1 MSIPERLPGTLLSL
15 GDYYGSLAAA
25 RSLGS
30 LGAPVFFAD
39 HRSLTAGGFSK
50 YVVKRV
56 AAPSPLDFKSYG
68 DWLESFGKSHPGLF
82 LYPTSDDMAYIISF
96 RAAALSQ
103 TFALYQPSLNAIMNL
118 LDKSR
123 LAVKAKEVGLKM
135 PETFSVNSIQDILDQ
150 IQDAPGPFLVKP
162 KSQIGLLTKG
172 KGIFCPTR
180 AEVSA
185 ALSLFLER
193 VTFSDQI
200 LNYDPSLNL
209 PLLQAYHQSAV
220 DGMLS
225 IAGFVSRDHNHAVFL
240 GSEKIFQR
248 PRRLGVGIG
257 FSARSVPTEISDR
270 LLKLCESVGYFGVF
284 EAEFVQDEATG
295 DFLLVDFNPRYYGQM
310 AFEIARGVDL
320 PRLAYFG
327 ATQNQVAF
335 EKEVAK
341 AKLAVTRP
349 EATSSKYAL
358 GWVLSL
364 MIKCQKLGGKVP
376 RVEYRDW
383 LHWLEDSRIPMYD
396 AVSSKEDKWPK
407 RIDQFLFWKHAL
419 RHPRDFYRKFFT

>member
-1 MSIPERLPGTLLSL
+1 MSIPVRIPGTLLSL

-25 RSLGS
+25 RSLGA
-30 LGAPVFFAD
+30 LGAPVIFAD
-39 HRSLTAGGFSK
+39 HRRLTSGAFSK
-50 YVVKRV
+50 YVVERV
-56 AAPSPLDFKSYG
+56 VAPSPLDFKSYG
-68 DWLESFGKSHPGLF
+68 DWLESFGKNHPGLF
-82 LYPTSDDMAYIISF
+82 LYPTSDDMAYIVAS
-96 RAAALSQ
+96 RATSLSQ
-103 TFALYQPSLNAIMNL
+103 TFALYQPSLDAIMSL

-135 PETFSVNSIQDILDQ
+135 PETFSGKSNQDILDQ
-150 IQDAPGPFLVKP
+150 IKNFPGPFLVKP

-172 KGIFCPTR
+172 KGIFCPTK
-180 AEVSA
+180 ADVPA
-185 ALSLFLER
+185 ALKLFLER
-193 VTFSDQI
+193 ETFSDQI
-200 LNYDPSLNL
+200 LDYDPSLNL

-225 IAGFVSRDHNHAVFL
+225 IAGFVSRDYKHAVFL

-257 FSARSVPTEISDR
+257 FSARSVPTEISDC
-270 LLKLCESVGYFGVF
+270 LLKLCASVGYFGVF

-310 AFEIARGVDL
+310 AFEIARGLDL
-320 PRLAYFG
+320 PRLAYFE
-327 ATQNQVAF
+327 ATQNQLAF

-349 EATSSKYAL
+349 EAVSSKYAL
-358 GWVLSL
+358 GWILSL
-364 MIKCQKLGGKVP
+364 MIKCQKLGGKMP
-376 RVEYRDW
+376 MGEYRDW
-383 LHWLEDSRIPMYD
+383 LHWLKDNRIPMYD
-396 AVSSKEDKWPK
+396 AVSSREDTWPK
-407 RIDQFLFWKHAL
+407 RMDQFLFWKHAL

>member
-1 MSIPERLPGTLLSL
+1 MSQSETMPGTLLSL

-25 RSLGS
+25 RSLGA
-30 LGAPVFFAD
+30 LGVPVFFAD
-39 HRSLTAGGFSK
+39 HRRLTSGAFSK

-56 AAPSPLDFKSYG
+56 RAPTPLDFKNYG
-68 DWLESFGKSHPGLF
+68 DWLEDFGRSHPGLF
-82 LYPTSDDMAYIISF
+82 LYPTSDDMAYIIAS
-96 RAAALSQ
+96 RAVSLGKLF
-103 TFALYQPSLNAIMNL
+103 TLYQPSLDAIMSL

-123 LAVKAKEVGLKM
+123 LALKAKEVGLKM
-135 PETFSVNSIQDILDQ
+135 PETFSGKSNQDILDQ
-150 IQDAPGPFLVKP
+150 IRNIEGPFLVKP

-172 KGIFCPTR
+172 KGIFCPTK
-180 AEVSA
+180 AEVSS

-193 VTFSDQI
+193 ETFSSQI
-200 LNYDPSLNL
+200 LNYDPTLKL

-225 IAGFVSRDHNHAVFL
+225 IAGFISRDHKQSVFL

-257 FSARSVPTEISDR
+257 FTARSIPTELSGRI
-270 LLKLCESVGYFGVF
+270 LKLCEAIGYFGVF
-284 EAEFVQDEATG
+284 EAEFVQDELTG
-295 DFLLVDFNPRYYGQM
+295 EFLLVDFNPRYYGQM

-320 PRLAYFG
+320 PRLAYFD

-341 AKLAVTRP
+341 AKLAISRP
-349 EATSSKYAL
+349 EATASKYAL
-358 GWVLSL
+358 GWILAL
-364 MIKCQKLGGKVP
+364 MIRCQKIGGKMP
-376 RVEYRDW
+376 LDEYNGW
-383 LHWLEDSRIPMYD
+383 LHWLKDRKVPMYD
-396 AVSSKEDKWPK
+396 AIDSGVDFLPK
-407 RIDQFLFWKHAL
+407 KIDQFLFIKQSL